1 MEEKIYT
8 VSEIS
13 QEVKRVIE
21 QFISP
26 IWVEGEVSNYS
37 VSRAG
42 HIYFSLKDRFSLINC
57 IIWKNVAISIPY
69 QINTGMRLLV
79 RGNVTTY
86 SAQSKYQIN
95 VVEVRAAGLGSLYM
109 AFEAL
114 KEKLSSEG
122 LFDDSRKKA
131 IPKYPGRVGVVT
143 SLRGAA
149 IQDILRV
156 SERRNPSVEIVIFP
170 AQVQGKG
177 ASDTI
182 VRGIEV
188 FNKLANVDFI
198 IISRGGGSLEDLW
211 TFNEEKVVRAIA
223 ASKLPIVSAVGHE
236 VDFTL
241 SDFASDL
248 RVPTPS
254 AAAEI
259 TIPETTEIKNGIDR
273 ARKNLNRLILL
284 KIEKIQNQLCDSKR
298 RLFLNRPLEIIKQR
312 FQRIDEFEGRLINSI
327 KQAVQSQKLR
337 LETIV
342 NTFKALDPKAILDR
356 GFAII
361 YRLPEE
367 SVVRSVKDVE
377 KDTQISVEISDGC
390 FNAKV
395 SSIEKTKST

>member
-1 MEEKIYT
+1 MEERIYT

-26 IWVEGEVSNYS
+26 VWIEGEVSNYS
-37 VSRAG
+37 VSRVG
-42 HIYFSLKDRFSLINC
+42 HVYFSLKDRFSLINC
-57 IIWKNVAISIPY
+57 VIWKNIAISIPY
-69 QINTGMRLLV
+69 QITTGMRLLV

-114 KEKLSSEG
+114 KEKLSIEG

-143 SLRGAA
+143 SPKGAA
-149 IQDILRV
+149 IQDILQI
-156 SERRNPSVEIVIFP
+156 SERRNPSIEIVIYP

-177 ASDTI
+177 AADTV

-198 IISRGGGSLEDLW
+198 IIGRGGGSLEDLW
-211 TFNEEKVVRAIA
+211 AFNEEKVVRVVA

-248 RVPTPS
+248 RAPTPS
-254 AAAEI
+254 AAAEM
-259 TIPETTEIKNGIDR
+259 TIPETTEIKNGIYR
-273 ARKNLNRLILL
+273 VKKNLRRLIFL
-284 KIEKIQNQLCDSKR
+284 KIEKIQSQLYDSKR

-312 FQRIDEFEGRLINSI
+312 FQRVDEFEGRLINSI
-327 KQAVQSQKLR
+327 KQAIQSQKLR

-356 GFAII
+356 GFAIV

-367 SVVRSVKDVE
+367 SVVRSIKDVE
-377 KDTQISVEISDGC
+377 KGKPISVEISDGC

-395 SSIEKTKST
+395 SSIENAKST

>member
-1 MEEKIYT
+1 MEERIYT

-13 QEVKRVIE
+13 QEIKRVIE
-21 QFISP
+21 QFISSV
-26 IWVEGEVSNYS
+26 WVEGEVSNYS
-37 VSRAG
+37 VSRIG
-42 HIYFSLKDRFSLINC
+42 HIYFSLKDQFSLIHC
-57 IIWKNVAISIPY
+57 VIWKNVAISIPY
-69 QINTGMRLLV
+69 QITTGMRLLV

-114 KEKLSSEG
+114 KEKLNSEG

-131 IPKYPGRVGVVT
+131 IPKYPARVGVVT
-143 SLRGAA
+143 SPTGAA
-149 IQDILRV
+149 IQDILQI
-156 SERRNPSVEIVIFP
+156 SERRNPSVEIVIYP
-170 AQVQGKG
+170 AQVQGKS

-198 IISRGGGSLEDLW
+198 IIGRGGGSLEDLW
-211 TFNEEKVVRAIA
+211 AFNEEKVVHAIA

-248 RVPTPS
+248 RAPTPS
-254 AAAEI
+254 AAAEM
-259 TIPETTEIKNGIDR
+259 TIPETTEIKNGICR
-273 ARKNLNRLILL
+273 VKKNLKRLILL
-284 KIEKIQNQLCDSKR
+284 KIEKIQNQLGDSKR

-312 FQRIDEFEGRLINSI
+312 FQRLDEFEGRLINSI

-356 GFAII
+356 GFAIV

-367 SVVRSVKDVE
+367 SVVRSVRDVE
-377 KDTQISVEISDGC
+377 KDTKISVEISDGC

-395 SSIEKTKST
+395 SSIKNVKST